1 MIIFYK
7 IDATVI
13 QLQKQEVCTHK
24 SLSTKKF
31 KCCEKYRKK
40 GINCKRCPLSEIKL
54 RAVS

>member
-24 SLSTKKF
+24 SLSTKKS